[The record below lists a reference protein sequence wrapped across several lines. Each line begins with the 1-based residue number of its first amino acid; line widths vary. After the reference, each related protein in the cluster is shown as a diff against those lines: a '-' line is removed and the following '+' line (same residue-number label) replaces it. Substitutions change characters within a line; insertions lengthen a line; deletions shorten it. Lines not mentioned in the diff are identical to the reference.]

1 VNWVLDNVPLI
12 GDRLWAHVA
21 TSLPAILLAL
31 LISVPLGW
39 LAHRFRPINAPVLT
53 GAGLLYAIP
62 SLPLFIVLPVLIG
75 TGVRDVVNVVV
86 ALTLYG
92 VALLV
97 RSVADGLDGVPPEA
111 RSAAVA
117 LGYRPLR
124 RFFAVDLPLAGPV
137 ILAGLRVVA
146 VSTVSLCTV
155 GAVLGI
161 PSLGLLFTDG
171 FQRGILA
178 EILTGIVLTVVLA
191 LVLDRLI
198 VVVGQL
204 LMPWTRKR
212 AGRPGRTERTGR
224 AGQRQPIRQA
234 ADA

>member
-1 VNWVLDNVPLI
+1 MNWILGNLPLI
-12 GDRLWAHVA
+12 GERLWAHLA

-31 LISVPLGW
+31 LISLPLGW
-39 LAHRFRPINAPVLT
+39 LAHRVRALNGTVLT
-53 GAGLLYAIP
+53 GAGLMYAIP

-97 RSVADGLDGVPPEA
+97 RSVADGLDSIPPEA
-111 RSAAVA
+111 RNAALA

-124 RFFAVDLPLAGPV
+124 RFLAVDLPLAGPV
-137 ILAGLRVVA
+137 ILSGLRVVA

-171 FQRGILA
+171 FQRGILSQV
-178 EILTGIVLTVVLA
+178 LTGILLTVALA
-191 LVLDRLI
+191 LTLDRLL
-198 VVVGQL
+198 VLAGQL
-204 LMPWTRKR
+204 LMPWTRSQ
-212 AGRPGRTERTGR
+212 A
-224 AGQRQPIRQA
+224 RQA
-234 ADA
+234 EGPRA